1 VLLTG
6 VSLLAVAFGGA
17 RLPPVKGPRIDES
30 GARPDEIRA
39 CHRDLER
46 LLTDLHHETFAIQA
60 KALRYDTDPATE
72 WRNWSDSWD
81 GRWRTLDWRCRLSE
95 LTGRGIPA
103 IDRMA
108 AIHSTL
114 AELQRSYSGVMDRFI
129 ETYSDRLRK
138 LRKDLS
144 EVRALID
151 RRKAPRA
158 GPSENTGA
166 TR

>member
-1 VLLTG
+1 
-6 VSLLAVAFGGA
+6 
-17 RLPPVKGPRIDES
+17 
-30 GARPDEIRA
+30 
-39 CHRDLER
+39 
-46 LLTDLHHETFAIQA
+46 
-60 KALRYDTDPATE
+60 
-72 WRNWSDSWD
+72 
-81 GRWRTLDWRCRLSE
+81 
-95 LTGRGIPA
+95 
-103 IDRMA
+103 MA